1 MSDRQDK
8 PVVDAN
14 SPTWAAVR
22 AFLAKEQ
29 AEARAIVDS
38 MNVPEREAD
47 AQRGALALLQ
57 RLEALPVVP
66 QRIKVASNLRR

>member
-1 MSDRQDK
+1 MSERQDK
-8 PVVDAN
+8 PSVDEN

-22 AFLAKEQ
+22 AFLIKERDD
-29 AEARAIVDS
+29 ARAIVES
-38 MNVPEREAD
+38 MNVSEREAD

>member
-1 MSDRQDK
+1 MSERQDK
-8 PVVDAN
+8 PMVDAN

-22 AFLAKEQ
+22 AFLAKER
-29 AEARAIVDS
+29 EDARAINES
-38 MNVPEREAD
+38 MNVSEREAD

-66 QRIKVASNLRR
+66 QRIRVSSTARR